1 MRTLAQS
8 DHMRSKSDEQQLEDE
23 NGAVG
28 GQRIL
33 TELTRVSLVDCCSQF
48 TIGDVCS

>member
-1 MRTLAQS
+1 
-8 DHMRSKSDEQQLEDE
+8 MRSKSDEQQLEDE

-33 TELTRVSLVDCCSQF
+33 SELTASF
-48 TIGDVCS
+48 